1 MEKMR
6 AAKTEMGLAF
16 KQGLAD
22 QDVWQAL
29 TPQGE
34 IAALVI
40 VYVDDFLVVGGEGC
54 LQGHPSMV
62 FDNLGNHPA
71 IVGKSYIGC
80 EIPGNGN

>member
-6 AAKTEMGLAF
+6 AAKTEMGLTF

-40 VYVDDFLVVGGEGC
+40 VYVDDFLVVNKKIPAGTSINGFR
-54 LQGHPSMV
+54 Q
-62 FDNLGNHPA
+62 LGKPPRHR
-71 IVGKSYIGC
+71 GQKLHRL
-80 EIPGNGN
+80 

>member
-6 AAKTEMGLAF
+6 AAKTEMGLTF

-40 VYVDDFLVVGGEGC
+40 VYVDDFLVVNKKY